1 MSELDSLMA
10 KINTFRDEREWR
22 QFHTPKDVAISLVLE
37 ASEVLEHFQWKKPEE
52 IEKYLTEHKA
62 EVGEELADVLFLLL
76 IMAHDMGIDI
86 VQAMEYKLKK
96 NAENYPV
103 DKAKGSALK
112 YTNYLER
119 K

>member
-10 KINTFRDEREWR
+10 KINIFRDERDWR
-22 QFHTPKDVAISLVLE
+22 QFHTPKDVAMSLVLE
-37 ASEVLEHFQWKKPEE
+37 AAEVMEHFQWKKPEE
-52 IEKYLTEHKA
+52 IEKYLAEHKD

-76 IMAHDMGIDI
+76 IMAHDLDIDI
-86 VQAMEYKLKK
+86 TEAMEKKLKK
-96 NAENYPV
+96 NSVNYPV

-112 YTNYLER
+112 YTNY